1 MTWIFLFLAA
11 LTIAADGYVWKK
23 YLRSAPLSR
32 TLKGLLALGIVLS
45 DLLLPLSFAIFNLLP
60 DNTTAVI
67 LTWGRINLLFLCT
80 VLPRM
85 VVYAGYLGRRRIWHR
100 LGWGIAAVMIGI
112 FLWGTFVCRF
122 RLRVEEVTIESDRL
136 PAGFD
141 GLRIAFFS
149 DLHIGAFAH
158 PEREIAR
165 LVDTIQALRPDLIL
179 FGGDLVNIRYTE
191 LDPAASALLG
201 KLHAPL
207 GVYSV
212 IGNHDTGVYIKDSLT
227 LDRET
232 NLRRLIRRQ
241 EEMGWRVLNDETI
254 YLKRGGDS
262 ISFSGISFDAALR
275 NFRHATDLPDIDL
288 ARVYESVPRK
298 PYNLTLC
305 HIPQLWRYVAD
316 AGYGDLTL
324 AGHVHSMQMKLR
336 FGRERGLSPARL
348 LYEQWSGL
356 YIREGRSL
364 YINDGIGA
372 VGIPARLGASPEIT
386 LITLRK
392 AE

>member
-23 YLRSAPLSR
+23 YLRSAPLGR

-45 DLLLPLSFAIFNLLP
+45 DLLLPLSFAIFNLIP
-60 DNTTAVI
+60 DNTTAVVQ
-67 LTWGRINLLFLCT
+67 TWARINLLFLCT

-85 VVYAGYLGRRRIWHR
+85 IVYAGYLGRRRIWHR
-100 LGWGIAAVMIGI
+100 LGWGIALGTII
-112 FLWGTFVCRF
+112 LFLWGTFVCRF

-165 LVDTIQALRPDLIL
+165 LVDTIQSLRPDLIL
-179 FGGDLVNIRYTE
+179 FGGDLINIRYTE
-191 LDPAASALLG
+191 LDPAVSALLG
-201 KLHAPL
+201 RMHAPL

-212 IGNHDTGVYIKDSLT
+212 IGNHDTGVYVKDSLT

-288 ARVYESVPRK
+288 GRVYESVPRE

-336 FGRERGLSPARL
+336 FGQERGLSPARL
-348 LYEQWSGL
+348 LYKQWSGL
-356 YIREGRSL
+356 YTREGRSL
-364 YINDGIGA
+364 YINDGIGS
-372 VGIPARLGASPEIT
+372 VGFPARLGAAPEIT
-386 LITLRK
+386 LITLRR